1 MKTLKRFLL
10 MILIITSN
18 NIYAQD
24 EGTPCN
30 TGLTSVSV
38 GGGTYASEVSW
49 TISDCDGNLLAE
61 GGAPYEECLDV
72 PDNAIV
78 NMVDSYGDGWNG
90 NVLTIGDNVFELAS
104 GSSGQGFI
112 GTSCP
117 GASFCDG
124 EWVEETNTYNC
135 SSFSNQI
142 SCESI
147 DGCSWEWSWGGWGD
161 NGGNGSSYCVG
172 SGTTTNLYCDGEL
185 VVLGCTDPESAE
197 YNPEANTDDG
207 SCEYETILGCT
218 DENAL
223 NYNSEATQDDGSC
236 ILCEGEWVEDI
247 VSYNCSSF
255 NSSQTECVN
264 HAGCW
269 FEANAYVGIYLWE
282 DRCWGGSQTID
293 NSYCDDEMVITIYG
307 CTDENACNYN
317 VEATNDDGSCTFAVM
332 YFDCDGNCLN
342 DFDLDQLCDETDNCI
357 EDINPDQEDSDNDGE
372 GDACDYDDGIGIEEL
387 IDDAPALIKMID
399 VLGREHQEH
408 KKGMILF
415 YIYDNGLIEKLITN

>member
-10 MILIITSN
+10 IILIITSN
-18 NIYAQD
+18 NLYAQD
-24 EGTPCN
+24 EGTPCI

-90 NVLTIGDNVFELAS
+90 NVLTIGDNVFELAN
-104 GSSGQGFI
+104 GTSGQGFI
-112 GTSCP
+112 GIC
-117 GASFCDG
+117 FCDG
-124 EWVEETNTYNC
+124 EWVEETNTFNC
-135 SSFSNQI
+135 SSLNDGVL
-142 SCESI
+142 CESI
-147 DGCSWEWSWGGWGD
+147 EGCSWEFSWGGWGD
-161 NGGNGSSYCVG
+161 NGGNGSSDCVG

-185 VVLGCTDPESAE
+185 VILGCTDPESAE

-207 SCEYETILGCT
+207 SCEYETIL
-218 DENAL
+218 
-223 NYNSEATQDDGSC
+223 
-236 ILCEGEWVEDI
+236 
-247 VSYNCSSF
+247 
-255 NSSQTECVN
+255 
-264 HAGCW
+264 
-269 FEANAYVGIYLWE
+269 
-282 DRCWGGSQTID
+282 
-293 NSYCDDEMVITIYG
+293 G

-357 EDINPDQEDSDNDGE
+357 EDSNPDQEDTDNDGE

-387 IDDAPALIKMID
+387 TDDAPALIKMID

-415 YIYDNGLIEKLITN
+415 YIFDNGMIEKIIIH

>member
-10 MILIITSN
+10 MMLIITSN

-104 GSSGQGFI
+104 GSSDQGFI
-112 GTSCP
+112 GTC
-117 GASFCDG
+117 FCDG

-147 DGCSWEWSWGGWGD
+147 EGCSWEFSWGGWGD
-161 NGGNGSSYCVG
+161 NGGNGSSDCVG

-185 VVLGCTDPESAE
+185 ELVILGCTDPGSAE

-207 SCEYETILGCT
+207 SCVNLPIYGCT
-218 DENAL
+218 DIYSS
-223 NYNSEATQDDGSC
+223 NYDPLANTDDGSC
-236 ILCEGEWVEDI
+236 IDV
-247 VSYNCSSF
+247 V
-255 NSSQTECVN
+255 V
-264 HAGCW
+264 
-269 FEANAYVGIYLWE
+269 
-282 DRCWGGSQTID
+282 
-293 NSYCDDEMVITIYG
+293 G
-307 CTDENACNYN
+307 CTDESALNYDDWAN
-317 VEATNDDGSCTFAVM
+317 TDDGSCE
-332 YFDCDGNCLN
+332 Y
-342 DFDLDQLCDETDNCI
+342 TDISGCTDS
-357 EDINPDQEDSDNDGE
+357 EAINYDPTANT
-372 GDACDYDDGIGIEEL
+372 DDGSCSFESNSDCENIYITLNNGWNMIGFSCSINIDTEIAFGPIQDKIIIVKDALGNAYLPSWEFNGIGDLERGYGYLLKVSEE
-387 IDDAPALIKMID
+387 INNYSIC
-399 VLGREHQEH
+399 E
-408 KKGMILF
+408 
-415 YIYDNGLIEKLITN
+415 